1 MHIFLS
7 DILYTYTYRIII
19 HSLLFVCLTIMKG
32 KAETQT

>member
-7 DILYTYTYRIII
+7 DILYTYRIII